1 MNPRVRKER
10 KDTIGAIE
18 LKLNG
23 HTDTT
28 DNSCYGLFASSF
40 SVSSQEEWQRA
51 FNPYIVGSN
60 PVRGV
65 YGEVCKSG
73 QKQTVPKTGEPE
85 KVRGLPRG
93 LGASAVANPTFVVL
107 PPWSNW

>member
-1 MNPRVRKER
+1 MESGGCPS
-10 KDTIGAIE
+10 
-18 LKLNG
+18 G
-23 HTDTT
+23 H
-28 DNSCYGLFASSF
+28 A
-40 SVSSQEEWQRA
+40 
-51 FNPYIVGSN
+51 GSN

-73 QKQTVPKTGEPE
+73 HKQTVPKTGEPE

-107 PPWSNW
+107 PPWSNWYLSTLLRCPSEMASRFPKGLDASVVASPGGGAADKRCFVIMQ